1 MTDGWLNNIPLADL
15 VAPGFF
21 LLAWLGYALYA
32 DREHEQPSLMQRMHV
47 YRREWMRCMLARDNR
62 IVDTQIIG
70 NLMTSAS
77 FFTST
82 TMFIIAGLIAVL
94 GAREK
99 AMAVLAELPVAVA
112 SPPHLWDLKVLLLI
126 VLFVYAFF
134 KCSWAFRHYNYC
146 LILVGSVPSP
156 DAVTESSRQVADRIA
171 RIATS
176 TGRHFNGGLRAYY
189 FGLAA
194 LSWFIHPWLFMLM
207 TAWVVWVVYRR
218 EFRSRLLHTLAP
230 LEGTATA
237 AGDPS
242 DGRGTA

>member
-1 MTDGWLNNIPLADL
+1 MIDSWLTTVPLADL
-15 VAPGFF
+15 VAPAFF

-32 DREHEQPSLMQRMHV
+32 DRGHRRPNLTQRMHE

-62 IVDTQIIG
+62 MVDTQIIA
-70 NLMTSAS
+70 NLMSSAS

-94 GAREK
+94 GARDT
-99 AMAVLAELPVAVA
+99 AMAVLAELPLAVDT
-112 SPPHLWDLKVLLLI
+112 SPQLWDLKVLLLI

-134 KCSWAFRHYNYC
+134 KFSWAFRHYNYC
-146 LILVGSVPSP
+146 LILVGAVPSP
-156 DAVTESSRQVADRIA
+156 DCVTDASRAVAERIA

-194 LSWFIHPWLFMLM
+194 LTWFVHPWLFVLL
-207 TAWVVWVVYRR
+207 TGWVVWVIYRR
-218 EFRSRLLHTLAP
+218 EFRSRLLRTLAP
-230 LEGTATA
+230 PEEA
-237 AGDPS
+237 AGAPGDLPPAPA
-242 DGRGTA
+242 R